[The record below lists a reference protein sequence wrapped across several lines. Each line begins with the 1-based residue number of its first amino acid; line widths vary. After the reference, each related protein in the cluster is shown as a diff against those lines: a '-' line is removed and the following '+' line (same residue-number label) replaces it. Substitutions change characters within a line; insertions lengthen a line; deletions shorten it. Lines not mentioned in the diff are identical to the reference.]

1 VAIARW
7 EDEIVRFRGKIAIV
21 TASGGGIGLATARA
35 FAAEGANVVICDIMP
50 ELVDSA
56 VTEIRRMGAN
66 AIGTLCDVT
75 DPAQTDALAD
85 ECRKAFGAP
94 DILVNNAG
102 TAGGD
107 IGNRFLEGMDRQVWQ
122 SMLNINLIGTFNAT
136 MSVIHDM
143 IGKKGGRIVNTASL
157 AGRQPDRQVGPY
169 YAAAKAGV
177 IGFTRHMALVMAPHG
192 INVNAIAPG
201 IIVSGER
208 REKMWRELPEEKRQ
222 EILSG
227 IPLGRLGKLED
238 ITNLTTFL
246 SSDQSSYITGATIDI
261 NGGMFM
267 AV

>member
-1 VAIARW
+1 M
-7 EDEIVRFRGKIAIV
+7 RFRRKIAIV
-21 TASGGGIGLATARA
+21 TASGGGIGLATSRVL
-35 FAAEGANVVICDIMP
+35 AAEGASVVISDIST
-50 ELVDSA
+50 ELVDEA
-56 VTEIRRMGAN
+56 VAVIRKDGGN
-66 AIGTLCDVT
+66 VTGIVCDVT
-75 DPAQTDALAD
+75 DPIQTDALYAA
-85 ECRKAFGAP
+85 CRDAFGVP

-107 IGNRFLEGMDRQVWQ
+107 IGNRFLEGMPREVWQ

-136 MSVIHDM
+136 MSVVHGM
-143 IGKKGGRIVNTASL
+143 LERKSGKIINTASL
-157 AGRQPDRQVGPY
+157 AGRQPDSQVGPY

-177 IGFTRHMALVMAPHG
+177 IGFTRHMAMVLAPSG

-208 REKMWRELPEEKRQ
+208 RERMWNALPEAEKNAV
-222 EILSG
+222 LGG
-227 IPLGRLGKLED
+227 IPLGRLGRLED

-246 SSDQSSYITGATIDI
+246 ASEQSSYITGATIDI